1 MFILKNI
8 QAYFKTFGII
18 IPIIFIYFFTLKINY
33 LTLLFLISLYS
44 ISILYFIFYIY
55 KNKNNN
61 NNNNIYYNSIF
72 KDKEYLLF
80 KENLFKFYYSTLIIL
95 FYFLFKKNFFFLLLE
110 LNYLFILL
118 LLIIIIVYSLLF
130 SEILIIKLFKLILE
144 IKNFI
149 KLLNEINMVYSSL
162 DLKIFNYNKNKN
174 LNYFSTQSRNF
185 STYTSEQSVNEIDNK
200 IFNLNE
206 NLDYNTEFSEK
217 EMSVI
222 KETAIKDFK
231 KVYRGGYLGYNHIY
245 SLGSVVYF
253 LISDEYN
260 ATEIYI
266 KNLEPKLKDYL
277 NEIPENITYSI
288 LPVLKWQTPEGE
300 YKSLTITNSIKITR
314 YTSKSLLAR
323 RIVFSLQDAIL
334 VYELRSVDIDL
345 FLMGRPWLSSEEFN
359 LQFSKITEI
368 LDEQIEKEISSV
380 SKLAIKINDKTYS
393 EKAFK
398 LQNYGYRLKFM
409 DNYGEPIFDKKNIL
423 IGYKLNEFE
432 YASIKTYYN
441 DNNLLC
447 NEVSIREFDEKNL
460 SFKKQ
465 TINSWVDIK
474 TEFGFIREY
483 NKKIFLW

>member
-1 MFILKNI
+1 
-8 QAYFKTFGII
+8 
-18 IPIIFIYFFTLKINY
+18 
-33 LTLLFLISLYS
+33 
-44 ISILYFIFYIY
+44 
-55 KNKNNN
+55 
-61 NNNNIYYNSIF
+61 
-72 KDKEYLLF
+72 
-80 KENLFKFYYSTLIIL
+80 
-95 FYFLFKKNFFFLLLE
+95 
-110 LNYLFILL
+110 
-118 LLIIIIVYSLLF
+118 
-130 SEILIIKLFKLILE
+130 
-144 IKNFI
+144 
-149 KLLNEINMVYSSL
+149 
-162 DLKIFNYNKNKN
+162 
-174 LNYFSTQSRNF
+174 
-185 STYTSEQSVNEIDNK
+185 
-200 IFNLNE
+200 
-206 NLDYNTEFSEK
+206 
-217 EMSVI
+217 
-222 KETAIKDFK
+222 
-231 KVYRGGYLGYNHIY
+231 
-245 SLGSVVYF
+245 
-253 LISDEYN
+253 
-260 ATEIYI
+260 
-266 KNLEPKLKDYL
+266 LEPKLKDYL

-409 DNYGEPIFDKKNIL
+409 DNYGEPILDKKNIL

-432 YASIKTYYN
+432 YASINTYYN

-447 NEVSIREFDEKNL
+447 NEVSIREFDEINL

-465 TINSWVDIK
+465 TINS
-474 TEFGFIREY
+474 
-483 NKKIFLW
+483 